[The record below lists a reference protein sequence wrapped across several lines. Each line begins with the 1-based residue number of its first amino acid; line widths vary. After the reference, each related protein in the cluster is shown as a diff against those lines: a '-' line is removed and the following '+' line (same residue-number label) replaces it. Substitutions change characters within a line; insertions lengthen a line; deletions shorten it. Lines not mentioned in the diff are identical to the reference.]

1 MSEEPGPAFAVWC
14 GLDVGKQDHHAC
26 ALDAGGK
33 RLFDAPLPQ
42 DQKRLEELF
51 SELTAHGPVLVIVD
65 QSNTIGALATRW
77 PDRWISKWPTCPG
90 WRCGGSLIF
99 TPARPRPTP
108 ETPTC
113 DR

>member
-65 QSNTIGALATRW
+65 QSNTIGALAIAVARSM
-77 PDRWISKWPTCPG
+77 DIQVAYLPG
-90 WRCGGSLIF
+90 LAMRRIADLHPG
-99 TPARPRPTP
+99 TAKTDAR
-108 ETPTC
+108 
-113 DR
+113 DAYV